1 MPSKFKTLRLR
12 MLELDFTQGEVARR
26 IGLAPS
32 TMTAR
37 MQGQQPFT
45 AWEMDAIGKLLKIA
59 PTDYCNFFFDRTVI
73 KH

>member
-1 MPSKFKTLRLR
+1 MQKPFKALR
-12 MLELDFTQGEVARR
+12 MRFLEFDMPQGEVAKR

-59 PTDYCNFFFDRTVI
+59 PADYCNFFFDRTVI

>member
-1 MPSKFKTLRLR
+1 MRFLEFDMP
-12 MLELDFTQGEVARR
+12 QGEVAKR

-45 AWEMDAIGKLLKIA
+45 AWEMDSIGKLLKIA
-59 PTDYCNFFFDRTVI
+59 PADYCNFFFDRTVI